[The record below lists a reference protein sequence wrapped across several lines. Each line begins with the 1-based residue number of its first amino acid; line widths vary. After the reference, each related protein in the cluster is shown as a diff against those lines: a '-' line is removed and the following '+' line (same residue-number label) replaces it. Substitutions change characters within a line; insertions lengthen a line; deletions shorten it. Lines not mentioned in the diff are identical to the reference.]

1 MEERKP
7 IKKEVIDLRAS
18 ISQLEPNQHVIL
30 PWRDDLRPGSIRAAV
45 SRINSEGGPR
55 YSAHETVNGTLV
67 ERVS

>member
-45 SRINSEGGPR
+45 SRAQILRP
-55 YSAHETVNGTLV
+55 
-67 ERVS
+67 